1 MDTVFK
7 VTNLDLFYAE
17 KHALKDIN
25 IDIYKNTI
33 TAFIGPSGCG
43 KSTLLRCFDR
53 MNDLIDNCKITGD
66 ILYNNTNIKNIN
78 PIELRTSVGMVFQN
92 PNPFPMSIFDNIAY
106 GPKCQGIKNKATLN
120 KIVVDALKKAALYE
134 EVKNRLKDSA
144 LSLSGGQ
151 QQRLCIARAIAM
163 NPDVILMD
171 EPTSALD
178 PEMVRE
184 VLQVVLELAKTG
196 MTMLIVTHE
205 MEFARSVADRVIFMD
220 KGNIVEENTPKQFF
234 DNPETDRAKQFLNS
248 FHYETVKK

>member
-7 VTNLDLFYAE
+7 VTNLNLFYAE

-66 ILYNNTNIKNIN
+66 ILYNNTNIKTIN

-120 KIVVDALKKAALYE
+120 KIVVDALKKA
-134 EVKNRLKDSA
+134 V
-144 LSLSGGQ
+144 SLS
-151 QQRLCIARAIAM
+151 
-163 NPDVILMD
+163 
-171 EPTSALD
+171 
-178 PEMVRE
+178 
-184 VLQVVLELAKTG
+184 
-196 MTMLIVTHE
+196 
-205 MEFARSVADRVIFMD
+205 VA
-220 KGNIVEENTPKQFF
+220 
-234 DNPETDRAKQFLNS
+234 
-248 FHYETVKK
+248 

>member
-7 VTNLDLFYAE
+7 VTNLNLFYAE
-17 KHALKDIN
+17 KHALKNIN

-33 TAFIGPSGCG
+33 TEFIGPSGCG

-134 EVKNRLKDSA
+134 EVKNR
-144 LSLSGGQ
+144 
-151 QQRLCIARAIAM
+151 
-163 NPDVILMD
+163 
-171 EPTSALD
+171 
-178 PEMVRE
+178 
-184 VLQVVLELAKTG
+184 
-196 MTMLIVTHE
+196 
-205 MEFARSVADRVIFMD
+205 
-220 KGNIVEENTPKQFF
+220 
-234 DNPETDRAKQFLNS
+234 
-248 FHYETVKK
+248 